1 MTRRTDC
8 VLGAALCVAVGVAVW
23 AGRPPEAGW
32 ALRAVCVGALLLG
45 SGVAWVIA
53 RRRWSRRAVLGL
65 AVALRL
71 AAVPMAPALSDDAYR
86 YLWDGGLT
94 AAGVSP
100 YAARPDAPELV
111 RFRDVAPTS
120 EWYAR
125 MNSPHYHTVYPPL
138 SQAVFAVAALA
149 GSTPAAWLVLKSLLL
164 AAEGVGIWALSRVLA
179 PGRLALYALS
189 PVAVIEIAGQ
199 GHSEGLLVGALGLG
213 WWGLVRGRRT
223 VLGAAV
229 VAAGWIKLY
238 PFALGALLARRLRP
252 TGWLATGTVAA
263 LAGTPLLAA
272 DGWAHLLESVR
283 LYGGVLDFYSA
294 PYLVLK
300 ALAYPAAGESA
311 GRLAAGALS
320 LGWLG
325 AVLAA
330 WRRDDGSLD
339 AARRLAVVVIVGYAV
354 AGPMAHP
361 WNWLGALAFA
371 PLLTTRAP
379 LLWLVGVAPLTYL
392 RYVEVPGA
400 YAAAL
405 WIGWGGALLLW
416 LASRYRA
423 PRTASGVTVRA
434 STQR

>member
-1 MTRRTDC
+1 MTRRTDRA
-8 VLGAALCVAVGVAVW
+8 LGAALCVAVGAAVW

-32 ALRAVCVGALLLG
+32 ALRVVCVAALLLG
-45 SGVAWVIA
+45 SGFAWAIA
-53 RRRWSRRAVLGL
+53 RRRWSLRAVLGL

-71 AAVPMAPALSDDAYR
+71 VALPMGPALSDDAYR

-111 RFRDVAPTS
+111 RFRDAAPTS

-125 MNSPHYHTVYPPL
+125 MNSPRYHTVYPPL
-138 SQAVFAVAALA
+138 SQAVFAIAACT
-149 GSTPAAWLVLKSLLL
+149 GSTPAAWFVLKSLLL
-164 AAEGVGIWALSRVLA
+164 AAEGFGIWALSRVLA

-189 PVAVIEIAGQ
+189 PVAVLEIAGQ
-199 GHSEGLLVGALGLG
+199 GHSEGLLVGALGLA
-213 WWGLVRGRRT
+213 WWGVVRGRRT
-223 VLGAAV
+223 VLGTAI
-229 VAAGWIKLY
+229 VAAGWAKLY

-252 TGWLATGTVAA
+252 TGWLATGAVAA
-263 LAGTPLLAA
+263 LAGAPLMEG

-294 PYLVLK
+294 PYLALK

-311 GRLAAGALS
+311 GPLAAGALS

-330 WRRDDGSLD
+330 WRRDDGSVE
-339 AARRLAVVVIVGYAV
+339 AARRIAVAVVVGYAV

-392 RYVEVPGA
+392 RYVDVPGA

-405 WIGWGGALLLW
+405 WIGWGGASLLW
-416 LASRYRA
+416 LASRYRE
-423 PRTASGVTVRA
+423 PRIDSGLADRA